1 MFLCMR
7 TTIDI
12 DDQLLKLAKQQAL
25 SNGTTLKRVVEAA
38 LRENLM
44 PSKAKPTKFRL
55 QWKTVRG
62 RNLPPVDLSDRDQL
76 YDAQIVAVCREHGVN
91 EILSEDRDFTRF
103 NGIHLHTL

>member
-1 MFLCMR
+1 MGNAGS
-7 TTIDI
+7 TTCS
-12 DDQLLKLAKQQAL
+12 LWSSLACVNPAL
-25 SNGTTLKRVVEAA
+25 TH
-38 LRENLM
+38 
-44 PSKAKPTKFRL
+44 L

-62 RNLPPVDLSDRDQL
+62 RNPPPVDLSDRDQL